1 MEEQKAETTA
11 ILEESFGEIVSLHK
25 QVTLLN
31 TAVQNLDGNL
41 TIVQQNLNGWVKHLE
56 EIFSQGV
63 VVQVMQKE
71 LEKLIAVR
79 SELEEITKEVKTN
92 FQLIAKPQKRWFEF
106 WR

>member
-1 MEEQKAETTA
+1 MN
-11 ILEESFGEIVSLHK
+11 ESD
-25 QVTLLN
+25 N
-31 TAVQNLDGNL
+31 TADKASIKRFYEETLILLSSMDREVKNLNGDL
-41 TIVQQNLNGWVKHLE
+41 TIVQKNLDGWVKHLE
-56 EIFSQGV
+56 EIFSRGV

-79 SELEEITKEVKTN
+79 TELEEITKEVKAN

>member
-1 MEEQKAETTA
+1 MNEPE
-11 ILEESFGEIVSLHK
+11 
-25 QVTLLN
+25 N
-31 TAVQNLDGNL
+31 TADKASIKRFYEETLILLLSMDREVKNLNGDL
-41 TIVQQNLNGWVKHLE
+41 TIVQKNLDGWVKHLE

-79 SELEEITKEVKTN
+79 TELEEITKEVKAN

>member
-1 MEEQKAETTA
+1 MNEPE
-11 ILEESFGEIVSLHK
+11 
-25 QVTLLN
+25 N
-31 TAVQNLDGNL
+31 TADKASIRRFYEETLILLSSMDREVKNLNGDL
-41 TIVQQNLNGWVKHLE
+41 TIVQKNLDGWVKHLE
-56 EIFSQGV
+56 EICSQGV

-79 SELEEITKEVKTN
+79 TELEEITKEVKTN

>member
-1 MEEQKAETTA
+1 MNEPE
-11 ILEESFGEIVSLHK
+11 
-25 QVTLLN
+25 N
-31 TAVQNLDGNL
+31 TADKASIKRFYEETLILLSSMDREVKNLNGDL

>member
-1 MEEQKAETTA
+1 MNEPE
-11 ILEESFGEIVSLHK
+11 
-25 QVTLLN
+25 N
-31 TAVQNLDGNL
+31 TADKASIKRFYEETLILLSSMDREVKNLNGDL
-41 TIVQQNLNGWVKHLE
+41 TIVQKNLDGWVKHLE

-79 SELEEITKEVKTN
+79 TELEEITKEVKTN

>member
-1 MEEQKAETTA
+1 MNEPE
-11 ILEESFGEIVSLHK
+11 
-25 QVTLLN
+25 N
-31 TAVQNLDGNL
+31 TADKASIKRFYEEALILLSSMDREVKNLNGDL
-41 TIVQQNLNGWVKHLE
+41 TIVQKNLDGWVKHLE

-79 SELEEITKEVKTN
+79 TELEEITKEVKAN

>member
-1 MEEQKAETTA
+1 MNEPE
-11 ILEESFGEIVSLHK
+11 
-25 QVTLLN
+25 N
-31 TAVQNLDGNL
+31 TADKASIKRFYEETLILLSSTNREVKNLNGDL
-41 TIVQQNLNGWVKHLE
+41 TIVQKNLDGWVKHLE

-71 LEKLIAVR
+71 LEKLIVVR
-79 SELEEITKEVKTN
+79 TELEEITKEVKAN

>member
-1 MEEQKAETTA
+1 MNEPE
-11 ILEESFGEIVSLHK
+11 
-25 QVTLLN
+25 N
-31 TAVQNLDGNL
+31 TADKASIRRFYEETLILLSSMDREVKNLNGDL
-41 TIVQQNLNGWVKHLE
+41 TIVQKNLDGWVKHLE

-79 SELEEITKEVKTN
+79 TELEEITKEVKTN

>member
-1 MEEQKAETTA
+1 MNEPE
-11 ILEESFGEIVSLHK
+11 
-25 QVTLLN
+25 N
-31 TAVQNLDGNL
+31 TADKASIKRFYEETLILLSSMDREVKNLNGDL
-41 TIVQQNLNGWVKHLE
+41 TIVQQNLNGWIKHLE

>member
-1 MEEQKAETTA
+1 MNEPENIADKASIKRFYEETL
-11 ILEESFGEIVSLHK
+11 ILLSSMDREVK
-25 QVTLLN
+25 NLN
-31 TAVQNLDGNL
+31 GDL

-79 SELEEITKEVKTN
+79 SELEEITKEVKAN

>member
-1 MEEQKAETTA
+1 MNEPE
-11 ILEESFGEIVSLHK
+11 
-25 QVTLLN
+25 N
-31 TAVQNLDGNL
+31 TADKASIKRFYEETLILLSSMDREVKNLNGDL

-63 VVQVMQKE
+63 VVRVMQKE

>member
-1 MEEQKAETTA
+1 MNEPENIADKASIKRFYEETL
-11 ILEESFGEIVSLHK
+11 ILLSSMDREVK
-25 QVTLLN
+25 NLN
-31 TAVQNLDGNL
+31 GDL

>member
-1 MEEQKAETTA
+1 MNEPENIADKASIKRFYEETL
-11 ILEESFGEIVSLHK
+11 ILLSSMDREVK
-25 QVTLLN
+25 NLN
-31 TAVQNLDGNL
+31 GDL
-41 TIVQQNLNGWVKHLE
+41 TIVQKNLDGWVKHLE

>member
-1 MEEQKAETTA
+1 MNEPE
-11 ILEESFGEIVSLHK
+11 
-25 QVTLLN
+25 N
-31 TAVQNLDGNL
+31 TADKASIKRFYEETLILLSSMDREVRNLNGDL
-41 TIVQQNLNGWVKHLE
+41 TIVQKNLDGWVKHLE

>member
-1 MEEQKAETTA
+1 MNEPE
-11 ILEESFGEIVSLHK
+11 
-25 QVTLLN
+25 N
-31 TAVQNLDGNL
+31 TADKASIKRFYEEALILLSSMDREVKNLNGDL
-41 TIVQQNLNGWVKHLE
+41 TIVQQNLDGWVKHLE

-79 SELEEITKEVKTN
+79 TELEEITKEVKAN

>member
-1 MEEQKAETTA
+1 MNESENIADKASIKRFYEETL
-11 ILEESFGEIVSLHK
+11 ILLSSMDREVK
-25 QVTLLN
+25 NLN
-31 TAVQNLDGNL
+31 GDL
-41 TIVQQNLNGWVKHLE
+41 TIVQENLNGWVKHLE